1 MMIIAVINQKGGVG
15 KTTTCANLGAC
26 LAQRGLRTMLIDLD
40 PQANMTLGLLGEDE
54 EMPYGLCD
62 VLLDPVGK
70 PLAGIVRQVSDTPL
84 FLAPGHMD
92 MARCDTELARTEKP
106 GYRLRQAL
114 QRYGNQY
121 PLDWVLMD
129 CPPSLGIL
137 TQNAI
142 VASNY
147 LLIPTEAKF
156 YSFAGMATLNKMIV
170 NLTREYD
177 FDAELLGV
185 LLTLYDR
192 RPRIHQTIAN
202 EIRERFGALVF
213 DTVIHRNVK
222 LAEAE
227 IEGLPIIAFDSKSR
241 GAQDYDALAE
251 EVLKRVHK

>member
-1 MMIIAVINQKGGVG
+1 MIIVAVINQKGGVG

-26 LAQRGLRTMLIDLD
+26 LAHRGLRTMLVDLD
-40 PQANMTLGLLGEDE
+40 PQANMTLGLRGEVE
-54 EMPYGLCD
+54 EGPYGLCD
-62 VLLDPVGK
+62 VLLDPIGK
-70 PLAGIVRQVSDTPL
+70 PLAGIVRQVGEQPL

-92 MARCDTELARTEKP
+92 MARGETALPRVEQA

-114 QRYGNQY
+114 RHYGKQH
-121 PLDWVLMD
+121 PMDWVLLD

-185 LLTLYDR
+185 LLTLYDA
-192 RPRIHQTIAN
+192 RPRVHQTIAN
-202 EIRERFGALVF
+202 EIRERFGELVF
-213 DTVIHRNVK
+213 DTVIHRNVR

-227 IEGLPIIAFDSKSR
+227 IEGVPIITFDSKSR
-241 GAQDYDALAE
+241 GAQNYDALAA
-251 EVLKRVHK
+251 EVLKRTRK

>member
-1 MMIIAVINQKGGVG
+1 MIIVAVINQKGGVG

-26 LAQRGLRTMLIDLD
+26 LAHRGLRTMLVDLD
-40 PQANMTLGLLGEDE
+40 PQANMTLGLRGEGE
-54 EMPYGLCD
+54 EVPYGLCD
-62 VLLDPVGK
+62 VLLDPIGR
-70 PLAGIVRQVSDTPL
+70 PLTGIVRQIGADPL

-92 MARCDTELARTEKP
+92 MARCETALARSEQA

-114 QRYGNQY
+114 RQYGKQH
-121 PLDWVLMD
+121 PMDWVLLD

-142 VASNY
+142 VAAGY

-156 YSFAGMATLNKMIV
+156 YSLAGMATLNKMIV
-170 NLTREYD
+170 SMTREYD

-185 LLTLYDR
+185 LLTLYDA
-192 RPRIHQTIAN
+192 RPRVHQTIAN

-213 DTVIHRNVK
+213 ETVIHRNVR

-227 IEGLPIIAFDSKSR
+227 IEGVPIILTFR
-241 GAQDYDALAE
+241 LN
-251 EVLKRVHK
+251 

>member
-1 MMIIAVINQKGGVG
+1 
-15 KTTTCANLGAC
+15 
-26 LAQRGLRTMLIDLD
+26 MLVDLD

-54 EMPYGLCD
+54 GAPYGLSD
-62 VLLDPVGK
+62 VLLDPSRK
-70 PLAGIVRQVSDTPL
+70 PLAGIVRRIGETPL
-84 FLAPGHMD
+84 YLAPGHMD
-92 MARCDTELARTEKP
+92 MALCDTALARSEQP

-114 QRYGNQY
+114 QPYGRQHL
-121 PLDWVLMD
+121 LDWVLLD

-156 YSFAGMATLNKMIV
+156 YSFAGMATLNKMIL

-185 LLTLYDR
+185 LLTLYDS
-192 RPRIHQTIAN
+192 RPRVHQTIAN
-202 EIRERFGALVF
+202 EIRERFGDRVF
-213 DTVIHRNVK
+213 ETVIHRNVR

-227 IEGLPIIAFDSKSR
+227 IEGVPIITFDRKSR
-241 GAQDYDALAE
+241 GAQNYDALAA
-251 EVLKRVHK
+251 EVLKRTHK

>member
-1 MMIIAVINQKGGVG
+1 MIIVAVINQKGGVG
-15 KTTTCANLGAC
+15 KTTTCVNLGAC
-26 LAQRGLRTMLIDLD
+26 LAHRGLRTMLIDLD
-40 PQANMTLGLLGEDE
+40 PQANMTLGLLGEGEDV
-54 EMPYGLCD
+54 PYGLCD
-62 VLLDPVGK
+62 VLLDPIGK
-70 PLAGIVRQVSDTPL
+70 PLAGIVRRIGEHPL

-92 MARCDTELARTEKP
+92 MARCETALSRCDQT

-114 QRYGNQY
+114 QQYGNQH
-121 PLDWVLMD
+121 PTDWVLLD

-170 NLTREYD
+170 SLTREYD

-185 LLTLYDR
+185 LLTLYDA
-192 RPRIHQTIAN
+192 RPRVHQTIAN
-202 EIRERFGALVF
+202 EIRERFGELVF
-213 DTVIHRNVK
+213 ETVIHRNVR

-227 IEGLPIIAFDSKSR
+227 IEGMPIIAFDSKSR
-241 GAQDYDALAE
+241 GAQNYDALAT
-251 EVLKRVHK
+251 EVLKRTLK

>member
-1 MMIIAVINQKGGVG
+1 MIIVAVINQKGGVG

-26 LAQRGLRTMLIDLD
+26 LAHRGLRTMLIDMD
-40 PQANMTLGLLGEDE
+40 PQANMTLGLFGEGE
-54 EMPYGLCD
+54 ELPYGLCD
-62 VLLDPVGK
+62 VLLDPIDK
-70 PLAGIVRQVSDTPL
+70 PLAGIVRKIGETPL

-92 MARCDTELARTEKP
+92 MARCETALARSTQV

-114 QRYGNQY
+114 RQYGKQH
-121 PLDWVLMD
+121 PMDWVLLD

-170 NLTREYD
+170 SLTREYD

-185 LLTLYDR
+185 LLTLYDV
-192 RPRIHQTIAN
+192 RPRVHQTIAN
-202 EIRERFGALVF
+202 EIRERFGDLVF
-213 DTVIHRNVK
+213 ETVIHRNVR
-222 LAEAE
+222 LSEAE
-227 IEGLPIIAFDSKSR
+227 IEGVPIITFDSKSR
-241 GAQDYDALAE
+241 GAQNYDSLAA
-251 EVLKRVHK
+251 EVLKRAQK